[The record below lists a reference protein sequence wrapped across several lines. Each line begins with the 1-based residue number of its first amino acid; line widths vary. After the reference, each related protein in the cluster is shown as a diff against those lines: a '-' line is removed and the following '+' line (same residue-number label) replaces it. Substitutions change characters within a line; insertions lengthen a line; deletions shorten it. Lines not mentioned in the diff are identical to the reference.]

1 MCSTFMHLPL
11 LKKQLANQ
19 ILFGIMP
26 VNMHV
31 GQTHLKLYF
40 SKKKAQASLLS
51 LLSSDLTLVQE
62 IIVLF
67 FY

>member
-1 MCSTFMHLPL
+1 MCSAFMHLTL

-19 ILFGIMP
+19 ILFGIMH

-31 GQTHLKLYF
+31 GQTHFKLYF
-40 SKKKAQASLLS
+40 SKKAQAPLLS